1 MMLGVAMQIL
11 LFPSLTQLVILHI
24 MIIHIAGIFNVIADA
39 ISRKQHQASTVSP
52 SFNLLLKIITDQ
64 NLSLNDNNNILIQLY
79 STNL

>member
-1 MMLGVAMQIL
+1 MQIL

-24 MIIHIAGIFNVIADA
+24 IPIAGMFNIIADA
-39 ISRKQHQASTVSP
+39 ISQKQHQTSTVSP

-64 NLSLNDNNNILIQLY
+64 NLPLNDNNSILIQLY